1 MGLKLIFSKLPSLSV
16 LELGP
21 LRDWR
26 KGGKVLE
33 DRLKVV
39 LLTLEH
45 LQGVLPRNPARVTWH
60 FLTWK
65 C

>member
-1 MGLKLIFSKLPSLSV
+1 M
-16 LELGP
+16 
-21 LRDWR
+21 
-26 KGGKVLE
+26 LE

-39 LLTLEH
+39 LLTLER

-65 C
+65 Y

>member
-1 MGLKLIFSKLPSLSV
+1 MPSLSV